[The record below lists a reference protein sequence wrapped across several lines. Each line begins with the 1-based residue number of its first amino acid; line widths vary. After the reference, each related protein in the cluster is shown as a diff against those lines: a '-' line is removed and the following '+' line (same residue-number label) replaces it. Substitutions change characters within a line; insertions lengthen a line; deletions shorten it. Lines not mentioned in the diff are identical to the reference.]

1 MKILK
6 IKKESFEGV
15 NDSLEITL
23 EGYENTKPIFPKDI
37 TAEELKTKLA
47 EWKIKQDEVNNIN
60 ADRTPRDPVT
70 TEQDNDELPEQLK
83 SLEGTE
89 V

>member
-60 ADRTPRDPVT
+60 ADRTPRDPET